1 MGNGRMMAM
10 PLHVALMNPSPTFPA
25 ENEPNEAQT
34 ESAASCEGP
43 NAVLQLPGG
52 VAQAYKMWGSN
63 VFRFLRLRG
72 VTADLLEDA
81 TQEVFYRVHRR
92 WESLTEPS
100 RRKEW
105 VFGIA
110 GFVAKELVR
119 NRRRAELRSPLTDF
133 SGENEPLD
141 PNSGPRSTGGLERSQ
156 LAEVLERLL
165 ARLPE
170 EQRLVVVLVRVE
182 GFTAREA
189 GEILRLSP
197 RAVNSR
203 LETAERHLR
212 DWLQRSPRR
221 TP

>member
-1 MGNGRMMAM
+1 MMAM
-10 PLHVALMNPSPTFPA
+10 PLHVALVNPPPTFQA
-25 ENEPNEAQT
+25 DNEPNGALA
-34 ESAASCEGP
+34 ESAPTSEAPS
-43 NAVLQLPGG
+43 AVLQLPGG
-52 VAQAYKMWGSN
+52 VAQAYTMWGSN

-72 VTADLLEDA
+72 VSPDLLEDA

-92 WESLTEPS
+92 WESLTETS

-119 NRRRAELRSPLTDF
+119 KRRRADLRSPLTDF
-133 SGENEPLD
+133 SGDNEPLD
-141 PNSGPRSTGGLERSQ
+141 PNSGPTSTRGLERSQ

-170 EQRLVVVLVRVE
+170 DQRLVVVLVRVE

-197 RAVNSR
+197 RAVSSR